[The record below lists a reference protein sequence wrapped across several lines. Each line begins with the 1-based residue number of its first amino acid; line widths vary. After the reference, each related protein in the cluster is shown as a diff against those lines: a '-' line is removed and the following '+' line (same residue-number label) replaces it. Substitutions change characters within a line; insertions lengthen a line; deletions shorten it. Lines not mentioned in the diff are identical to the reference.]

1 MEPLE
6 ATAVAAAAA
15 VPGSGPGSSLDL
27 VVLRPVCLVSGYL
40 SWVTACPILN
50 AKTWMNNTK
59 GSGPRSGL
67 DPARTR
73 VHPGL
78 LGWSYNA
85 LLAWVTDCQTD
96 C

>member
-15 VPGSGPGSSLDL
+15 VPGSGPGS
-27 VVLRPVCLVSGYL
+27 
-40 SWVTACPILN
+40 
-50 AKTWMNNTK
+50 
-59 GSGPRSGL
+59 GL

-78 LGWSYNA
+78 LGWSYYA
-85 LLAWVTDCQTD
+85 LLAWLPGMGH
-96 C
+96 